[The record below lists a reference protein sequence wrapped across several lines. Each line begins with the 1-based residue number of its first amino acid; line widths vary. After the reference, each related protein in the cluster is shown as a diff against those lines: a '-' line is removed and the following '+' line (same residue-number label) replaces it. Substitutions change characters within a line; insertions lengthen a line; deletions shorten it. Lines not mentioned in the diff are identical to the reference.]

1 MHLHDLIIDL
11 PDMEN
16 EPTIVTQFVSD
27 IRNDTNLPPAF
38 FDGLKAQE
46 VMEATSISVEEE
58 RWIALPLANY
68 WMSPGENR
76 TVTLPNWARMIRM
89 RAVDIVQPDICYVGG
104 LSRALEV
111 AQLAESAGVPCIPHS
126 ANLSLVTVFSLH
138 MMGD

>member
-38 FDGLKAQE
+38 FDGLKAQD
-46 VMEATSISVEEE
+46 VMEATLISVEEE

-68 WMSPGENR
+68 LDVTGGEQDCD
-76 TVTLPNWARMIRM
+76 LAQWARMIRM

-111 AQLAESAGVPCIPHS
+111 A
-126 ANLSLVTVFSLH
+126 
-138 MMGD
+138 